1 MRTIR
6 IGSGAGYSGDRIEP
20 AVELAEKGDIQY
32 LVFEC
37 LGERTVALAQ
47 QARMKNPD
55 SGYDPLLEERMRAV
69 LPVCASQGIRI
80 VTNMGAANPLAAA
93 RKTAEIARSL
103 GLSSLK
109 IAAIVGDDVLDA
121 CKERDLPIME
131 FDGTIKQLGNRLL
144 SANAYLG
151 AEPIAEAL
159 SAGADIVITGRASDP
174 ALFLAPMIHAFGWAM
189 DDWNLLGQGTVAG
202 HLLECAGQITGG
214 YFADPGYKDIPD
226 LARLGFPIGEVGEDG
241 GLVITKVKGS
251 GGAVTAQTCKEQL
264 LYEVHD
270 PTQYIQPDVVA
281 DFSQVK
287 VEEIAPNRVRVSG
300 GRGTKRTGTL
310 KVSVGYVDSYI
321 GEGQI
326 SYAGPGALARGR
338 LALEIVR
345 ERLKLTGVAAS
356 ELWFELIGVDS
367 LHGANLAA
375 KANEPYE
382 VRVRVTGRTENLRE
396 AVRIGNEV
404 ETLYTNGPAAG
415 GGAVGV
421 ERFDLVADSDSFA
434 QIFGAAGDAHADLV
448 RLAGA
453 RGDLSPVQRVDADQL
468 EPPVAGGDAGEFQ
481 PLANDFQRQPPP
493 RQCAGAGIGNL
504 ALADIAVDVANRDLQ
519 RAGTFCSPSAADPHA
534 VRRDLLDLHLRKIR
548 DHVGLDILRGIVHLV
563 EQLLLAGLRRHR
575 AAGAFD
581 LGDDQAAVFADFA
594 DRKAEPREIGN
605 VLVAG
610 VGEVAAGDLAGAFKQ
625 MSGDGALPQQV
636 PVIHRPAEGVNH
648 RRQKQRGIGGA
659 PGDHD
664 IGAAGERLRD
674 RLGAE
679 IGIGRQ

>member
-1 MRTIR
+1 VRTIR

-20 AVELAEKGDIQY
+20 AIELAEKGDIQY

-69 LPVCASQGIRI
+69 LPVCAAKGIKI
-80 VTNMGAANPLAAA
+80 VTNMGAANPEAAA
-93 RKTAEIARSL
+93 RKTADIAKAL

-109 IAAIVGDDVLDA
+109 VAAIVGDDVLDA
-121 CKERDLPIME
+121 CKADDLKIME

-151 AEPIAEAL
+151 AEPMAKAL
-159 SAGADIVITGRASDP
+159 AAGADIVITGRASDP

-214 YFADPGYKDIPD
+214 YFADPGYKDVAD

-241 GLVITKVKGS
+241 SLVITKVAGS

-270 PTQYIQPDVVA
+270 PAKYFQPDVVA
-281 DFSQVK
+281 DFSQVT
-287 VEEIAPNRVRVSG
+287 VEEIGPDRVRVSG
-300 GRGTKRTGTL
+300 GRGAKRTDTL

-345 ERLKLTGVAAS
+345 ERLKLTDVAAS
-356 ELWFELIGVDS
+356 ELRFELVGVDS
-367 LHGANLAA
+367 LHGPEVSVRAG
-375 KANEPYE
+375 EPYE
-382 VRVRVTGRTENLRE
+382 VRVRVSGRTENLRE

-415 GGAVGV
+415 GGAWKSARDV
-421 ERFDLVADSDSFA
+421 VA
-434 QIFGAAGDAHADLV
+434 
-448 RLAGA
+448 
-453 RGDLSPVQRVDADQL
+453 
-468 EPPVAGGDAGEFQ
+468 VAS
-481 PLANDFQRQPPP
+481 
-493 RQCAGAGIGNL
+493 
-504 ALADIAVDVANRDLQ
+504 V
-519 RAGTFCSPSAADPHA
+519 
-534 VRRDLLDLHLRKIR
+534 LL
-548 DHVGLDILRGIVHLV
+548 
-563 EQLLLAGLRRHR
+563 
-575 AAGAFD
+575 
-581 LGDDQAAVFADFA
+581 
-594 DRKAEPREIGN
+594 PRELAKPQ
-605 VLVAG
+605 VRF
-610 VGEVAAGDLAGAFKQ
+610 VGA
-625 MSGDGALPQQV
+625 
-636 PVIHRPAEGVNH
+636 
-648 RRQKQRGIGGA
+648 
-659 PGDHD
+659 
-664 IGAAGERLRD
+664 
-674 RLGAE
+674 
-679 IGIGRQ
+679 

>member
-20 AVELAEKGDIQY
+20 AVELAEKGDVQY

-55 SGYDPLLEERMRAV
+55 GGYDPLLEERIRAV
-69 LPVCASQGIRI
+69 LPTCAARGIKI
-80 VTNMGAANPLAAA
+80 VTNMGAANPVAAA
-93 RKTAEIARSL
+93 RKTADIASSL
-103 GLSSLK
+103 GLPSLK
-109 IAAIVGDDVLDA
+109 IAAIIGDDVLDA

-159 SAGADIVITGRASDP
+159 TGGADIVITGRASDP
-174 ALFLAPMIHAFGWAM
+174 ALFLATMIHAFGWPM

-214 YFADPGYKDIPD
+214 YFADPGYKDVPD

-241 GLVITKVKGS
+241 SLVITKVAGS

-270 PTQYIQPDVVA
+270 PTRYLQPDVTA
-281 DFSQVK
+281 DFSKVR
-287 VEEIAPNRVRVSG
+287 VEEIARDRVRVGG
-300 GRGTKRTGTL
+300 GRGTERPATL

-326 SYAGPGALARGR
+326 SYAGPGSLARGR

-356 ELWFELIGVDS
+356 ELRFDLIGVDA

-375 KANEPYE
+375 RASEPYE
-382 VRVRVTGRTENLRE
+382 VRVRVAGRTENLRE

-415 GGAVGV
+415 GGVFKSARDVVAVASVLLPRELARPQVRFVGV
-421 ERFDLVADSDSFA
+421 
-434 QIFGAAGDAHADLV
+434 
-448 RLAGA
+448 
-453 RGDLSPVQRVDADQL
+453 
-468 EPPVAGGDAGEFQ
+468 
-481 PLANDFQRQPPP
+481 
-493 RQCAGAGIGNL
+493 
-504 ALADIAVDVANRDLQ
+504 
-519 RAGTFCSPSAADPHA
+519 
-534 VRRDLLDLHLRKIR
+534 
-548 DHVGLDILRGIVHLV
+548 
-563 EQLLLAGLRRHR
+563 
-575 AAGAFD
+575 
-581 LGDDQAAVFADFA
+581 
-594 DRKAEPREIGN
+594 
-605 VLVAG
+605 
-610 VGEVAAGDLAGAFKQ
+610 
-625 MSGDGALPQQV
+625 
-636 PVIHRPAEGVNH
+636 
-648 RRQKQRGIGGA
+648 
-659 PGDHD
+659 
-664 IGAAGERLRD
+664 
-674 RLGAE
+674 
-679 IGIGRQ
+679 